1 MRQVETGEKQMQRQ
15 PLWRSVLTGIL
26 PVFALVLAVSFVL
39 LCVAYGGVRAF
50 VTIELGENSPE
61 VAAFLRKEFPDAEY
75 RLAPEERYTSA
86 GNYPVRV
93 YADGRTVPAVLK
105 IRDTVA
111 PTAKGIETTVPAG
124 KTLSP
129 DRLIKGLRDESV
141 VKITYESQPDFDVV
155 GDYEAVILLEDAG
168 GNKSRVSSAVHVRTV
183 RDEVVM
189 EAGDSAPDAS
199 AFLVGAYADITIS
212 PITDAML
219 CEPGEYPIR
228 ITTDG
233 IEAESRLIVR
243 DTVPPQ
249 GEGVTFIAQPGE
261 TVSAEQ
267 LVTGVVDETEVT
279 ATFLSEPDPGS
290 LDSQTVGVVLTDRGG
305 NQTTVYATLLFTNI
319 KPVEIE
325 ARISQL
331 DISELLEEGT
341 YAEASMDPFI
351 PDDPGL
357 HVLAVTIDGKRNLAL
372 VDVRDTT
379 PPVIETTKGKRY
391 LNTPVAASELVK
403 VTDPTETEVSFVSE
417 PDWTQKSQEV
427 TVAATDTSGNRSEKT
442 FTLKLVP
449 DTDPPVLYGVRDR
462 YCYTGEPVAYLAA
475 VSAWDDCDG
484 TVDVTVDT
492 SMVNGEKS
500 GDYPVT
506 YSATDKAGNTVTK
519 RVFFRFVTAQVDE
532 RRAQEVAEKYI
543 AKILTDD
550 MTLAEQVEAI
560 YNYIFKN
567 MRYSSRSNK
576 WDWRGEAVRGLTTGR
591 GDCFTAYAS
600 ARLLLE
606 QTDAQVVGV
615 QRMSE
620 TSRHYWMLVNIGT
633 GWYHFDA
640 CSAWTGKYRCFM
652 WTDAQTRRISK
663 SYWRYDKTL
672 YPPVATEPYN
682 GGNGS

>member
-1 MRQVETGEKQMQRQ
+1 MKQRETGENQTQRHS
-15 PLWRSVLTGIL
+15 LWRSVLTGIL
-26 PVFALVLAVSFVL
+26 PVFALALAVSFVL
-39 LCVAYGGVRAF
+39 LCVAYGGVRPS
-50 VTIELGENSPE
+50 VTIELGEDSPE
-61 VAAFLRKEFPDAEY
+61 VDAFLRKDFSDAEY
-75 RLAPEERYTSA
+75 LSAPEAHYTSA

-105 IRDTVA
+105 VRDTQPPA
-111 PTAKGIETTVPAG
+111 AAGIDTTVPAG
-124 KTLSP
+124 KALSP
-129 DRLIKGLRDESV
+129 DRLIRNLRDGSV
-141 VKITYESQPDFDVV
+141 VKVTYESRPDFDAV
-155 GDYEAVILLEDAG
+155 GDYEAVILLEDAS
-168 GNKSRVSSAVHVRTV
+168 GNSSRVFSTVHVRTV
-183 RDEVVM
+183 RDEVIA
-189 EAGDSAPDAS
+189 EAGGPAPDAD
-199 AFLVGAYADITIS
+199 AFLVGAYADITLS

-219 CEPGEYPIR
+219 REPGEYPIR

-249 GEGVTFIAQPGE
+249 GEGVTFIAAPGE
-261 TVSAEQ
+261 QIRPEQ
-267 LVTGVVDETEVT
+267 LVTGIVDETEVT
-279 ATFLSEPDPGS
+279 ASFLSEPDPDS

-305 NQTTVYATLLFTNI
+305 NETTVYATLLFTNV

-325 ARISQL
+325 ARTAQL

-341 YAEASMDPFI
+341 YTEASLDPFI

-372 VDVRDTT
+372 VEVRDTT
-379 PPVIETTKGKRY
+379 PPEIKTVNAKRY
-391 LNTPVAASELVK
+391 LNTPVDAAALVS
-403 VTDPTETEVSFVSE
+403 VTDPTETEISFVSE
-417 PDWTQKSQEV
+417 PDWTKEKQEV
-427 TVAATDTSGNRSEKT
+427 TVAATDSSGNRSEKT
-442 FTLKLVP
+442 FTLKLVA
-449 DTDPPVLYGVRDR
+449 DTEPPHLYGVNDR
-462 YCYTGEPVAYLAA
+462 YCYTGEPVAYFAE
-475 VSAWDDCDG
+475 VYAWDECDG
-484 TVDVTVDT
+484 EVDVQVDA
-492 SMVNGEKS
+492 SKVNSEKS
-500 GDYPVT
+500 GDYPVFYT
-506 YSATDKAGNTVTK
+506 ATDKAGNTARKT
-519 RVFFRFVTAQVDE
+519 VFFRFVTPQVDE
-532 RRAQEVAEKYI
+532 QRAQEVADKYI

-550 MTLAEQVEAI
+550 MTLAEQIEAI

-567 MRYSSRSNK
+567 LRYSARSNK

-591 GDCFTAYAS
+591 GDCFTAYAA

-606 QTDAQVVGV
+606 QTDAQVVAV

-620 TSRHYWMLVNIGT
+620 TSHHYWMFVNIGT

-640 CSAWTGKYRCFM
+640 CNAWSGKKRCFM